1 MPRRTAQPASEK
13 TARGGQLLVSKRGV
27 YLIGRRS
34 KVRSF
39 RLITWAQILARL
51 EA

>member
-1 MPRRTAQPASEK
+1 MSRTRAKRKGSD
-13 TARGGQLLVSKRGV
+13 RGQLIVTKRGI
-27 YLIGRRS
+27 YLISRQG
-34 KVRSF
+34 KLRSF